1 MIISLKRSLYSS
13 FMHINT
19 RISILEEEIK
29 KLIFEIIFFPQRLL
43 ISCGKIWEKGPQR
56 LLARTVRFTD

>member
-1 MIISLKRSLYSS
+1 
-13 FMHINT
+13 MHINT

-43 ISCGKIWEKGPQR
+43 ITCGKTWEKGPQR